1 MCETGQMEREASAF
15 LAALRGRRSQR
26 QWARRLGYRGNPIT
40 DWERGARFPTAQET
54 LRAAALAGVD
64 VEVSFR
70 RFMPGLPITREGA
83 AFDLASWLSAL
94 RGRSSLVEIGARSGL
109 SRFSVARFLSG
120 RARPR
125 LPDFFR
131 LVDAMT
137 GRLPEWV
144 AAFVPIEL
152 VPSLTGRFRAADAAR
167 RIAFEVPWSEAVL
180 RVLETQ
186 TYRKQRRHV
195 RGSVAA
201 CLDMSEAEE
210 AECLSRLTEAAIVEC
225 RAGRYSVR
233 RGNTVDTQGGQQSLL
248 NLKRHWATVAAA
260 RLEAPHEED
269 FFAYNVMSLSRADL
283 DRAREILR
291 GAFREIR
298 SLVAASHP
306 EEVAA
311 LVNLQLVTFL
321 PRTG

>member
-1 MCETGQMEREASAF
+1 MQQEASAF
-15 LAALRGRRSQR
+15 LGALRGRRSQR

-40 DWERGARFPTAQET
+40 DWERGARFPTAHET
-54 LRAAALAGVD
+54 LRAATLAGVD
-64 VEVSFR
+64 VEASFR
-70 RFMPGLPITREGA
+70 RFMPALPIARTGA
-83 AFDLASWLSAL
+83 DLDLASWLSAL
-94 RGRSSLVEIGARSGL
+94 RGRSSLVEIGTRSGL
-109 SRFSVARFLSG
+109 SRYSVARFLSG

-131 LVDAMT
+131 LVDGMT

-144 AAFVPIEL
+144 AAFVPIER
-152 VPSLTGRFRAADAAR
+152 VPSLVGRFRAAEAAR
-167 RIAFEVPWSEAVL
+167 RIAFDVPWSEAVL

-186 TYRKQRRHV
+186 TYRQQRRHV
-195 RGSVAA
+195 RGSVAV
-201 CLDMSEAEE
+201 CLEMSPAEE
-210 AECLSRLTEAAIVEC
+210 AECLLRLTEAAIVEC
-225 RAGRYSVR
+225 RAGRYRVR
-233 RGNTVDTQGGQQSLL
+233 RGNTVDTQGGQQALL
-248 NLKRHWATVAAA
+248 NLKRHWASVATA
-260 RLEAPHEED
+260 RLSSPQAED

-283 DRAREILR
+283 DHAREILR

-298 SLVAASHP
+298 SLVAASQP

>member
-1 MCETGQMEREASAF
+1 MKREAGAF
-15 LAALRGRRSQR
+15 LKALRGRRSQR

-40 DWERGARFPTAQET
+40 DWERGKRFPTAQET
-54 LRAAALAGVD
+54 LRAATLAGID
-64 VEVSFR
+64 VEESFR
-70 RFMPGLPITREGA
+70 RFMPALPIARASAG
-83 AFDLASWLSAL
+83 FDLASWLSAL

-125 LPDFFR
+125 LPHFLR
-131 LVDAMT
+131 LVDALT

-152 VPSLTGRFRAADAAR
+152 VPSLTGRFHAADAAR

-186 TYRKQRRHV
+186 TYRRRRRHV

-201 CLDMSEAEE
+201 CLDVSREQE
-210 AECLSRLTEAAIVEC
+210 AECLRRLTEADIVEY
-225 RAGRYSVR
+225 RAGKFHVR
-233 RGNTVDTQGGQQSLL
+233 RGNTVDTQGGQQALL
-248 NLKRHWATVAAA
+248 NLKRHWATVAAT
-260 RLEAPHEED
+260 RLAAPQDED
-269 FFAYNVMSLSRADL
+269 FFAYNVVSLSRAAL
-283 DRAREILR
+283 GRAREILR
-291 GAFREIR
+291 GAFRELR
-298 SLVAASHP
+298 SLVAASNP